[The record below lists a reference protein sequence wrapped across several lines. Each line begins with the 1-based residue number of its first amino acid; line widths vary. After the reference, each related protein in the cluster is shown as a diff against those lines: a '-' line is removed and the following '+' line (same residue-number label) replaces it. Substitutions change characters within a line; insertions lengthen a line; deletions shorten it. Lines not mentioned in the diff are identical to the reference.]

1 VLTKILCLCQ
11 GAVVFLVTVNVYA
24 YEKSEIAETSMVALS
39 GCIWLQAFLVALETN
54 SFTWFQHMA
63 VWGNVVL
70 FYLVNL
76 LLNLVEHSGMYTIMF
91 RLCSQPAYWLSLLL
105 IVIIGMGP
113 LLALKYFRVM
123 YRPSTVNML
132 QRLEHQY
139 TNSLSVETPTKSLDV
154 SLSMT
159 RTTFNH
165 GSELGS
171 VYEPLLLPETPTFQK
186 KSGDSEASSD
196 SVPSSPTRVTL
207 PTYSRSKNK

>member
-1 VLTKILCLCQ
+1 MWDWWVQRVMMLSSFQTPAAHLWILMLSDLENVL
-11 GAVVFLVTVNVYA
+11 G
-24 YEKSEIAETSMVALS
+24 
-39 GCIWLQAFLVALETN
+39 LQ
-54 SFTWFQHMA
+54 
-63 VWGNVVL
+63 
-70 FYLVNL
+70 
-76 LLNLVEHSGMYTIMF
+76 
-91 RLCSQPAYWLSLLL
+91 L

-165 GSELGS
+165 GSEPDS

-207 PTYSRSKNK
+207 STYSRSKNKWGNLFVSVGTGLMYGLLSRCSFSG